1 MLTERQ
7 IREKEYYQ
15 QYALSFNPYEHI
27 DLAPIEGP
35 LCERERRPWNSY
47 WRTYELSVDHYRPP
61 MALLDFGC
69 GPGDNAL
76 RFSHVG
82 YKVTGFDICEENIK
96 NCQKIFSLHSPEKK
110 AYFIV
115 SAAEG
120 LPFADHSFDVVVG
133 IDILHH
139 VDIAIALKEVKR
151 VLKDGGVAIFREP
164 LEVPLLDKLRNSWPL
179 CKLFPNTPSLL
190 HHITADE
197 RKLNAHD
204 LKIIENLFPDLTI
217 ERSLILSRFDKFLRD
232 PGDKR
237 PSLLE
242 KIDYRLIK
250 LFPFLSSFGGA
261 AVITLKKDPCDH
273 LFHHH

>member
-82 YKVTGFDICEENIK
+82 YKVTGFD
-96 NCQKIFSLHSPEKK
+96 
-110 AYFIV
+110 
-115 SAAEG
+115 
-120 LPFADHSFDVVVG
+120 VVVG

-139 VDIAIALKEVKR
+139 VDIALALKEVKR

-164 LEVPLLDKLRNSWPL
+164 LEVPLLNKLRNSWPL
-179 CKLFPNTPSLL
+179 CKLFPNTPSLI

-204 LKIIENLFPDLTI
+204 LKIIENLPDLTI